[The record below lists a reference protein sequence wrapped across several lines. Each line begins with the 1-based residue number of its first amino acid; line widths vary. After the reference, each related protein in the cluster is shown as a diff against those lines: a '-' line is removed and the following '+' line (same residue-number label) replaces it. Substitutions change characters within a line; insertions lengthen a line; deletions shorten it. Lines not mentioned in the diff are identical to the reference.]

1 LLVSRQVGQWLLRI
15 LDKAQGWQ
23 HIFSQSSEVVRH
35 SSQIL
40 FE

>member
-1 LLVSRQVGQWLLRI
+1 LLIARQVGQRLLRV

-23 HIFSQSSEVVRH
+23 HILSQSSKVIRH